1 MKNNVELLKM
11 LLEKI
16 KNTPDS
22 IIEKA
27 IDDLSEELII
37 YNISIEYINNDIES
51 ENKEWN
57 ENLQLAA

>member
-1 MKNNVELLKM
+1 MKNNVELLKR

-16 KNTPDS
+16 KNTPDN

-27 IDDLSEELII
+27 IDNLSEELII
-37 YNISIEYINNDIES
+37 YNTSIKYINNDIES
-51 ENKEWN
+51 ENREWK